1 MAKKK
6 YTTKVLDKYKKILV
20 AELKRGLNK
29 PGSDLEKSI
38 VGRKLKGRD
47 GFGIY
52 MNEYG
57 INVNYGRNPGKMP
70 GKPPML
76 NLRDWIERKGIKPQ
90 KTSSKKPLTI
100 RDLTFIIGRSIKEN
114 GIKPVRFI
122 DGVIDRFEPSITK
135 ELTEAYQK
143 QIQEEIHEAT
153 PSAKKS

>member
-20 AELKRGLNK
+20 AELKRELNK
-29 PGSDLEKSI
+29 PGSNLENSI
-38 VGRKLKGRD
+38 VGRKLRGRD

-52 MNEYG
+52 MNYYG

-76 NLRDWIERKGIKPQ
+76 NLQDWIKRKGIQPK
-90 KTSSKKPLTI
+90 KVSGKKPLTI

-114 GIKPVRFI
+114 GIRPVRFI

-135 ELTEAYQK
+135 ELTDAYQRE
-143 QIQEEIHEAT
+143 IQEEINEAT